1 MAARGRRGPD
11 VPLHAA
17 MHDCPREA
25 GRAGHAVDVR
35 KIEMRLQQDRRDGA
49 THEPAAPAAA
59 AHAPLLEREHGGA
72 PPLDEVRAES
82 DDYRP
87 VNCEFHDVLEAW
99 ATRRQ
104 AVRIEVQT
112 TDGGTRSHVAV
123 IADVVC
129 QGGAEYLRLHSGE
142 TIRLDRLV
150 AVGSV
155 SAAQFGA

>member
-1 MAARGRRGPD
+1 
-11 VPLHAA
+11 VPFQAA

-49 THEPAAPAAA
+49 THEPAAPKAAE
-59 AHAPLLEREHGGA
+59 HAPLLQPERGGA
-72 PPLDEVRAES
+72 PPLDAVPAAS

-112 TDGGTRSHVAV
+112 TGGGTRSHVAV

-129 QGGAEYLRLHSGE
+129 QGGAEYLVLQGGG

-155 SAAQFGA
+155 SAAQFGT